1 MTNEEKIYLD
11 DLITKALTID
21 TDEIEG
27 QQTINLNDIN
37 LCAVDY
43 SKSDITSDYDDFIK
57 STVSDQSILQN
68 IYDDKDLWKLIVTPP
83 EDVPDI
89 LSDIDTSTRVI
100 IEFADATVKDPNP
113 VEYSLNVKPGD
124 TIDNNTIIGTVKQDG
139 KMKPIKSIFE
149 KGHVMSKNDDT
160 EFFRLYPSKCNR
172 HIVLDN
178 TLLGMNEDYNIVE
191 DISQINQEFATEGSL
206 YALITNNLCQS
217 LLPCVLARR
226 YRGTYTRKNTYVSG
240 RNYNSGWYLDSSD
253 ISYDNLDV
261 SLISVNKKEG
271 FKNNKKYDTSLFIF
285 DITNEKL
292 NTGVTIYDTSI
303 MMNLHESQDVFGS
316 SIIAEDVTKDDMKSW
331 RKRAKKKRKRKKV
344 KKEIKDKAYRQTNRI
359 KNSDNPYE
367 AIQKEGK
374 RLLDARTKYVDD
386 IIKIYKSLDTLPLCK
401 YDPDYTDCKFLVNNS
416 MDGKTYID
424 ANKFNDDFSYIPI
437 GDSDHY
443 QNYYYSLL
451 GNINLLSGSTDQY
464 SQEYYNLITDIIN
477 KRLVVESRNSE
488 DLMYDFM
495 DLFNKNVK
503 QLFNIYVKKLTND
516 IIKREFNKLK
526 PLIATYVQ
534 EQNKSYKESIRKQFT
549 VDNKEKYGQELD
561 DEAIQNAGE
570 KYTGDNE
577 YKQIYDYISSLYS
590 YDSDEDTDTPNEIC
604 SQLATMYTYI
614 KSYGNGSSNPYKD
627 IKDKDKPYI
636 YLELVQEESKKIRA
650 FWDKVLKL
658 YEESSYDNCYNSFIE
673 LTNKIDEYAQWPVP
687 QDITIGDNY
696 YQHYLFE
703 NIYPVNVD
711 SSVNDISIGDYSFP
725 DEVDFPEIPDDVS
738 VDENWAIDEM
748 NKHEQLEPD
757 DPNAITFK
765 DFPYWKRYFAL
776 ATLICIVPT
785 FWNCGLDIF
794 PFIQC
799 IPLPCIFIAIKSV
812 YIPIFNMIMV
822 FGIGIRG
829 MYPWPIILYVNT
841 SDQPISILT
850 PLIAVLDRLKNTFY
864 GKLDKIEQVPIQSL
878 ANAYIAKLNKE
889 INDLKKENIKLDNF
903 KTVIKSLNVPKAES
917 IKREFAS
924 IVDPSIDMR
933 QRLTRLETLSRKS
946 KANYLA
952 K

>member
-1 MTNEEKIYLD
+1 MTNDEKIYLD

-68 IYDDKDLWKLIVTPP
+68 IYKDKDLWKLIVTPP

-89 LSDIDTSTRVI
+89 LSDINTSTRVI

-113 VEYSLNVKPGD
+113 VEYTLNVKPGD
-124 TIDNNTIIGTVKQDG
+124 TIDNNTIIGSVKQDG

-178 TLLGMNEDYNIVE
+178 TLIGMNDDYNIVE
-191 DISQINQEFATEGSL
+191 DISQINSQFATEGSL

-226 YRGTYTRKNTYVSG
+226 YRGTYTRKYTYVSG

-344 KKEIKDKAYRQTNRI
+344 KKEIKDKVYRQTNRI
-359 KNSDNPYE
+359 RKSDNPYD

-401 YDPDYTDCKFLVNNS
+401 YDPNYTDCKFLVNNNI
-416 MDGKTYID
+416 DGRTYTEVNNFD
-424 ANKFNDDFSYIPI
+424 DDFSYIPI
-437 GDSDHY
+437 GDADHY

-451 GNINLLSGSTDQY
+451 GNINLLSGSTDKY
-464 SQEYYNLITDIIN
+464 SQEYYDLITDIIN
-477 KRLVVESRNSE
+477 KRLVIESRNSE

-526 PLIATYVQ
+526 PLIVTYVQ

-590 YDSDEDTDTPNEIC
+590 YDSDEDADTPNEIC

-636 YLELVQEESKKIRA
+636 YLELVQEESKKIRE

-658 YEESSYDNCYNSFIE
+658 YEQSSYDSCYNSFIE

-703 NIYPVNVD
+703 NIYSVNVD

-725 DEVDFPEIPDDVS
+725 DTVDFPEIPDDVS

-765 DFPYWKRYFAL
+765 DFPYWKKYFAL

-864 GKLDKIEQVPIQSL
+864 GKLDKMEQVPIQSL